1 MNYEADIK
9 IDETALDLEWMEQP
23 SLMIKYT
30 RYSAEMRK
38 VADEIE
44 AELDVTKAE
53 VEKEV
58 RENPDKFGISKV
70 TEAAV
75 KAAILLDSRYIKVNK
90 DLIKAKFE
98 AKVAEGAVKAFDH
111 RKDALENL
119 ARLLGLQY
127 FAGPR
132 TPRDIHNEAE
142 KRREKINKGIAS
154 TFQRN
159 KH

>member
-9 IDETALDLEWMEQP
+9 IDETVLDLEWLEQP
-23 SLMIKYT
+23 NLMLKFT

-44 AELDVTKAE
+44 AELDVIKAE

-58 RENPDKFGISKV
+58 REDPEKFGIKKI

-75 KAAILLDSRYIKVNK
+75 KAAILLDTRFIKVNK
-90 DLIKAKFE
+90 DLIQAKFE

-119 ARLLGLQY
+119 VKLHGQQY

-132 TPRDIHNEAE
+132 VLRDLHEKAE
-142 KRREKINKGIAS
+142 ERREKINKGIAS
-154 TFQRN
+154 ALQRN